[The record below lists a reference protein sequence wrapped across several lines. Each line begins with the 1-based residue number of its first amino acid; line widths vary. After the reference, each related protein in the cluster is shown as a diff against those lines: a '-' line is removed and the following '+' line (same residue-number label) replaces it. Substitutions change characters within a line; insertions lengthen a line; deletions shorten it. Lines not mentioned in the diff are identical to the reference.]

1 MGKPET
7 PQTVFVGM
15 AIDMSWRLAVVVLV
29 PIVGGFE
36 IDSHVGTTP
45 LLTVI
50 GFLLAIG
57 GIFVVMRQTVRAA
70 NVASGK
76 SAPAANVVAPK
87 PSSPKASS
95 ERTPEEKHQ

>member
-7 PQTVFVGM
+7 PQSVFVGM
-15 AIDMSWRLAVVVLV
+15 ALDMSWRLAAVVLI

-50 GFLLAIG
+50 GFLVAIAG
-57 GIFVVMRQTVRAA
+57 VFAVMRQTVKAA
-70 NVASGK
+70 NAAAAK
-76 SAPAANVVAPK
+76 NAPAAKVV
-87 PSSPKASS
+87 SPASS
-95 ERTPEEKHQ
+95 QETGEEKRS